1 MPKIDREW
9 VANQL
14 KEAKV
19 SKTVGNIVMELLE
32 HWNNL
37 KVEDIKNQKQIAE
50 IFSKLSVG
58 IPIHVSVEKEEVW
71 VQAMAGRIKVGDEVM
86 VKEDAF
92 EGELA
97 TIHNGRRGRVVAV
110 RYGDIIVNSTDDI
123 EPRLVG
129 THYNPMALLKLVEK

>member
-1 MPKIDREW
+1 MPRIDREW

-14 KEAKV
+14 KDAKV

-50 IFSKLSVG
+50 IFSKLAVG
-58 IPIHVSVEKEEVW
+58 IPIHVPVEKEEVW

-110 RYGDIIVNSTDDI
+110 RYGDIIVNSTDDK
-123 EPRLVG
+123 EPKLVG